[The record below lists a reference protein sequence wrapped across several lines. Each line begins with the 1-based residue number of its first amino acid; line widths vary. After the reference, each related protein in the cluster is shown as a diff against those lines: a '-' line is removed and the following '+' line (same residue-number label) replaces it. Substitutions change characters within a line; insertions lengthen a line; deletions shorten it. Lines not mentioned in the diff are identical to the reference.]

1 MAPEGFVTN
10 KDWESARKRFDAFW
24 ECEMLDRPCFYIT
37 CDTENENPLTPARP
51 QIETPFTKEEDKIA
65 AEQFSREFREEYRKK
80 RFYAEALP
88 NMYPNW
94 EGISA
99 MYGCKVKD
107 FGNNFGILPAIDS
120 IYDFDPS
127 ILDIGHPEV
136 RSLLEKLEH
145 YAANSA
151 GEGLIGLPPLGNAG
165 DTLAKIVGYTNLI
178 ADLAED
184 PDAVIKAEE
193 AMADFWCLLYDKVYD
208 VITKYQEGTCSW
220 LPTWYK
226 GRGALIEF
234 DFSAMINPEHYERYL
249 PSLIRRAS
257 HVEKSIYHLDGTLA
271 LRHIDLILGIRE
283 LDAIQWEPG
292 VQCENIL
299 EWIPLMQK
307 IQAAGK
313 ALYVSGPRPD
323 PATAK
328 ELLKNLSPKGLMMP
342 VAVKSCDEAER
353 FLEDV
358 EKMYR

>member
-1 MAPEGFVTN
+1 MARFDLVTN
-10 KDWESARKRFDAFW
+10 QDWESAQKRFDAFW
-24 ECEMLDRPCFYIT
+24 EHEMLDRPCFYISVET
-37 CDTENENPLTPARP
+37 GEENPLTPARA
-51 QIETPFTKEEDKIA
+51 QIQTPFEREEDRRA
-65 AEQFSREFREEYRKK
+65 AEEFSRSFREEYRKK
-80 RFYAEALP
+80 RYYAEGLP

-127 ILDIGHPEV
+127 ILDISHPEV
-136 RSLLEKLEH
+136 RRLLENLEH
-145 YAANSA
+145 YAANAS
-151 GEGLIGLPPLGNAG
+151 GEGLIGLPPLANAG
-165 DTLAKIVGYTNLI
+165 DTLAKIVGYTNLLT
-178 ADLAED
+178 DLAED
-184 PDAVIKAEE
+184 PDAVIRAEE
-193 AMADFWCLLYDKVYD
+193 VMADFWCLLYDKIYD
-208 VITKYQEGTCSW
+208 VLTKYQVGTCSW
-220 LPTWYK
+220 LPTWYR

-249 PSLIRRAS
+249 PTLIRRAE
-257 HVEKSIYHLDGTLA
+257 HAEKSIYHLDGTLT

-307 IQAAGK
+307 IQSAGK
-313 ALYVSGPRPD
+313 SLYVSGPMPD
-323 PATAK
+323 PETAK
-328 ELLKNLSPKGLMMP
+328 ELLKHLSPKGLMMP
-342 VAVKSCDEAER
+342 VKVKSCDEAEK
-353 FLEDV
+353 FLEDI